1 MYEFNGGFK
10 GSKVFIE
17 LDELTYSPFLLK
29 PPIPPILFEDS
40 AYVKDT
46 FLILEAFP
54 WIKSAYLNLPRLT
67 SLDKVGKGI
76 RFSYFYLLSAKKP
89 SLEVVP
95 EFKF

>member
-1 MYEFNGGFK
+1 M
-10 GSKVFIE
+10 E

-29 PPIPPILFEDS
+29 PPMPPILFRDS
-40 AYVKDT
+40 ACYKDT

-54 WIKSAYLNLPRLT
+54 CIKSAYLNLPRLT
-67 SLDKVGKGI
+67 SLDRVGKGI
-76 RFSYFYLLSAKKP
+76 RFSYFYLVSRKF